1 MSDAKKPAPTAGEK
15 VVEAEIAAHLTA
27 FERHRKELLD
37 LLRDVYER
45 RSQTKPFD
53 ENYSWRNLRFM
64 AYAYL
69 RRKAEVSQ
77 KRARMPAGDR
87 AKLLRQLGNALRIG
101 RRKADEAMK
110 TVRGHWFVEWA
121 EANGNPDF
129 TDPIISRFEE
139 EFEKRVADLVGLE
152 TAAFRAAET
161 ARNRDGRPPGTGVL
175 PHDFII
181 PLASVYR
188 DITKANSG
196 AGDGP
201 FAGFVWEFLTA
212 LGRADDIEYVSVID
226 AIKDARLWSL
236 QRSEREWGSSPFD
249 KEE

>member
-1 MSDAKKPAPTAGEK
+1 MSDAQELAATAAEK
-15 VVEAEIAAHLTA
+15 AVEAEIAAHETN
-27 FERHRKELLD
+27 FERHKDELLD
-37 LLRDVYER
+37 LLRKVYER
-45 RSQTKPFD
+45 SPKTKPFD
-53 ENYSWRNLRFM
+53 ANNAWRHLTFV
-64 AYAYL
+64 AYVYF
-69 RRKAEVSQ
+69 RREAEVSQ

-87 AKLLRQLGNALRIG
+87 VKLLRQLGNALCVA

-110 TVRGHWFVEWA
+110 TVRGYWFVEWA

-139 EFEKRVADLVGLE
+139 EFEKRVAGLAGLE

-181 PLASVYR
+181 PLAGVYR

-201 FAGFVWEFLTA
+201 FARFVWEFLTA
-212 LGRADDIEYVSVID
+212 LGRADDIEYESMID
-226 AIKDARLWSL
+226 AIKGARLWSL
-236 QRSEREWGSSPFD
+236 KHSAREWGSSPFD
-249 KEE
+249 REE